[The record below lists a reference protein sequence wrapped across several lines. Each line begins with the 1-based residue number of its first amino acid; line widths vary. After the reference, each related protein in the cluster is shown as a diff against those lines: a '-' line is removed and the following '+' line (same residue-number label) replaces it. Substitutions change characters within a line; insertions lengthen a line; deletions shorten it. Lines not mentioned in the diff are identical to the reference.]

1 MNDKKYEYF
10 DFSSLNQK
18 DDKKIKGLIKVEPT
32 KHADVNQPILKKIL
46 MDNILEDKNIISRIA
61 KLQNQEEQLKKIKM
75 VILPK
80 FLYDRDLVYEGK
92 LSFSELE
99 DDFDDDVIATKKEFM
114 IKKNDIEYKDFFKL
128 ILLNDMNFD
137 NVVRV
142 IRREMFQLKDILLL
156 TSNFDQLKEFADI
169 GINLGYIA
177 ADYNLDK
184 YIIESKDKIEIKYD
198 DLHVEKYVNNLKD
211 NISKALELNIPL
223 ILSSFKDFS
232 LIFEHKE
239 NLYRVFDNKFIMR
252 SLSTLRTIS
261 NFNLRHESISLFLFD
276 IDDNIF
282 TIKTKKKY
290 NDVVLPVPNNVKF
303 DDISKYI
310 QNKLK
315 IKINIKKLGNVVFE
329 EYEKVF
335 YLYMGY
341 SDEELEL
348 ENGEYVPFRKIRE
361 IMLTSPDSLTN
372 SFYKSLEIYKK
383 MNIDN
388 D

>member
-1 MNDKKYEYF
+1 MDDKKYEYF
-10 DFSSLNQK
+10 DFTKLNQK
-18 DDKKIKGLIKVEPT
+18 DEKNNKSVVKIEPT
-32 KHADVNQPILKKIL
+32 KHTDIKQPILKNIL
-46 MDNILEDKNIISRIA
+46 IDNILEDRNIISRIS
-61 KLQNQEEQLKKIKM
+61 KLHAQEEQLKKIKM

-80 FLYDRDLVYEGK
+80 FLYDRDLIYDGK

-99 DDFDDDVIATKKEFM
+99 DDFDDDVLSTRKDFL
-114 IKKNDIEYKDFFKL
+114 IKKDNMEYKDFFKL
-128 ILLNDMNFD
+128 ILLNDMNFN

-156 TSNFDQLKEFADI
+156 TSNIDQLEQFKDI

-184 YIIESKDKIEIKYD
+184 YIIESKKDVEIKYD
-198 DLHVEKYVNNLKD
+198 DLHIEKYVDNLKD
-211 NISKALELNIPL
+211 NIKKALETNVPL
-223 ILSSFKDFS
+223 ILSSFKDFVE
-232 LIFEHKE
+232 IFEHKE
-239 NLYRVFDNKFIMR
+239 SLYRVFDNKFIMK

-261 NFNLRHESISLFLFD
+261 NFQLRHEAISLFLFD

-282 TIKTKKKY
+282 TIKNKKKY
-290 NDVVLPVPNNVKF
+290 NDIILPVPNNVKF
-303 DDISKYI
+303 EDLGSYI

-341 SDEELEL
+341 SDSELEL
-348 ENGEYVPFRKIRE
+348 ENGEYVPFKKIRE